1 MSKISKQ
8 VQTFLK
14 DYLAQRIPLETA
26 LNETWWKLAVND
38 NPDLASSCNHLEY
51 KFQKLH
57 SSAKHLATIKEFLQ
71 NEGIKKD
78 KLQFRQLQILQNT
91 FGQEQYSS
99 KIKKEIIKLSSQ
111 LEYRYNNYRPEFKKN
126 TKLISLSHKRII
138 SVLKHELN
146 PDKKQKLWELSKNR
160 GIVVGPDDFA
170 RLVTLR
176 NRSAR
181 EAGFKN
187 FFEMKLLCNE
197 LDPETVCN
205 LMDNLQTSTNSFYQ
219 SMKKTID
226 KKLASRFSIKAS
238 KLMPWHYGDLFFQE
252 LPQAITIDFDN
263 LIRKNPL
270 YPVKKFLESLNF
282 NLDRIYENSDFYE
295 KPGKT
300 SPAFCMDIDRKG
312 SIRIL
317 TSLQKNFSWL
327 ETILHE
333 FAHAIYFDCIDTNL
347 PWLLKT
353 HAHNFITEGTA
364 LWMQNFAFNQNL
376 LSQIQP
382 DFSFSAAPTQIEQ
395 PRLDNLNWAQKL
407 IFIRWALVVFNFEKN
422 IYQGT
427 GQNWQNLWWELVQKI
442 QLINPPPDRED
453 KCDYLAKIHI
463 ISNPVYYHNY
473 LLGLIFSAQLDN
485 TIHSIHKK
493 HLGKFSLDWFS
504 PHLPP
509 GTPNASGSLV
519 GNFLKDKLFHHGKKH
534 EWSKLIEKCTGSK
547 LKLDFLLSQI
557 EAYSFFPDLEP

>member
-1 MSKISKQ
+1 MSKISRQ
-8 VQTFLK
+8 VQLFL
-14 DYLAQRIPLETA
+14 DEYLSERIPLETA
-26 LNETWWKLAVND
+26 LNEIWWKLAVNG
-38 NPDLASSCNHLEY
+38 NSNLAFSCNHLEY

-57 SSAKHLATIKEFLQ
+57 SSAKSLAIINKFLQ
-71 NEGIKKD
+71 NKEVKKN
-78 KLQFRQLQILQNT
+78 KLQFRQLQILQKA
-91 FGQEQYSS
+91 FRQEQNTS

-111 LEYRYNNYRPEFKKN
+111 LEYRYNNYEPELKN
-126 TKLISLSHKRII
+126 NEKLCKLSHKRII

-160 GIVVGPDDFA
+160 GFVVGPDDFA

-181 EAGFKN
+181 EAGYNN

-205 LMDNLQTSTNSFYQ
+205 LMDDLQTSTNSSY
-219 SMKKTID
+219 KTVKRIID
-226 KKLASRFSIKAS
+226 KKLASLYSIKPS

-252 LPQAITIDFDN
+252 LPQAITLDLDN

-270 YPVKKFLESLNF
+270 YPVKKLLESLNF
-282 NLDRIYENSDFYE
+282 NLDLIYENSDFYE

-300 SPAFCMDIDRKG
+300 SPAFCMDIDRRG
-312 SIRIL
+312 SVRVL
-317 TSLQKNFSWL
+317 TSLQKNFTWL
-327 ETILHE
+327 ETLLHE

-382 DFSFSAAPTQIEQ
+382 DFSFSTPETKIEQ
-395 PRLDNLNWAQKL
+395 ARLDNLNWTQKL

-422 IYQGT
+422 LYQGT
-427 GQNWQNLWWELVQKI
+427 ERNWQNLWWELVEKI
-442 QLINPPPDRED
+442 QFINPPPQRED
-453 KCDYLAKIHI
+453 KFDYLAKIHI

-493 HLGKFSLDWFS
+493 HLGKTSLELFS

-509 GTPNASGSLV
+509 GTLNASGYLI

-534 EWSKLIEKCTGSK
+534 KWPKLVEKCTGSK
-547 LKLDFLLSQI
+547 LELKFLLSQI
-557 EAYSFFPDLEP
+557 KSLSFFPDLEA